1 MSRFVKTSIA
11 AAALCGGLA
20 LPGRVAAQQACMLN
34 GQKYPENA
42 VVCSNGLALFCA
54 NGTWQ
59 NNEGQRCDTQSGS
72 YLGAR
77 RPLEERNDEPIPDYY
92 KEKYP
97 ELNLK

>member
-1 MSRFVKTSIA
+1 MSRFVTTSIA
-11 AAALCGGLA
+11 LAALCVLA
-20 LPGRVAAQQACMLN
+20 QPGRAAAQQTCMLN

-54 NGTWQ
+54 NGSWQ

-77 RPLEERNDEPIPDYY
+77 RPLEGRNDEPVPDFYR
-92 KEKYP
+92 EKYP
-97 ELNLK
+97 DLNLK

>member
-1 MSRFVKTSIA
+1 MSRFVTTSIA
-11 AAALCGGLA
+11 FATVYALA
-20 LPGRVAAQQACMLN
+20 LPGRAGAQQTCLLS

-42 VVCSNGLALFCA
+42 VVCSNGLALFCT

-59 NNEGQRCDTQSGS
+59 NNEGQRCDTESGQ

-77 RPLEERNDEPIPDYY
+77 RPLEQRNEEPVPDFY

-97 ELNLK
+97 DLNLK